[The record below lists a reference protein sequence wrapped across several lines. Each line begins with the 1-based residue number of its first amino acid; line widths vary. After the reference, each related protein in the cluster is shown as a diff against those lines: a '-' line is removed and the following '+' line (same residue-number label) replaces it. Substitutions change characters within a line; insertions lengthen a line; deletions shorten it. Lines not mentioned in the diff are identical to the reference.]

1 MSLGSSRGWRYR
13 FSCLGATLLLGAL
26 ALTSSALAQAPAL
39 PYDQADIQ
47 QKVQKS
53 ANLQRQALQSLTDVP
68 RAESLVRGA
77 WTELRA
83 AQHEM
88 ILNASRAKF
97 VDPLFELNNR
107 RAEQA
112 LGHLQ
117 KASDFLAT
125 QKSAP
130 TVRADQDERSAGP
143 SLDGVRQHI
152 EQAMRL
158 TNGLAP

>member
-1 MSLGSSRGWRYR
+1 MSLDFCPGSRY
-13 FSCLGATLLLGAL
+13 SCLGALLLLGAL
-26 ALTSSALAQAPAL
+26 VLASSAHAQSASL
-39 PYDQADIQ
+39 PYDQAEIQ
-47 QKVQKS
+47 RKVLKS
-53 ANLQRQALQSLTDVP
+53 AELQRQALQSLTDMP
-68 RAESLVRGA
+68 RAEGLVKSA

-88 ILNASRAKF
+88 TLNASRAKF
-97 VDPLFELNNR
+97 VDPLFEMNNR

-125 QKSAP
+125 QKGAP
-130 TVRADQDERSAGP
+130 AVRAEQEERSAGP

-152 EQAMRL
+152 EQAVRL
-158 TNGLAP
+158 TNGLAF

>member
-1 MSLGSSRGWRYR
+1 MSLASGPGPRY
-13 FSCLGATLLLGAL
+13 SCLGALLLLGTLVL
-26 ALTSSALAQAPAL
+26 ACSSLARAQSL
-39 PYDQADIQ
+39 PYDQAEIQ
-47 QKVQKS
+47 RKVQRS
-53 ANLQRQALQSLTDVP
+53 AELQRQALQNLTDMA
-68 RAESLVRGA
+68 RAEGLVKNA

-97 VDPLFELNNR
+97 VDPLFEMNNR

-125 QKSAP
+125 QKGALP
-130 TVRADQDERSAGP
+130 RAEQEEARTGP
-143 SLDGVRQHI
+143 SLDGVRQHL
-152 EQAMRL
+152 EQAVRL
-158 TNGLAP
+158 TNGLAF